1 MNMKALAQTLQRAAA
16 MLASANAKPQAEAI
30 LGVAEVIAQ
39 QPDAS
44 VEAFVGETRAKL
56 DAPKLHELSAQAVVE
71 RIVAA
76 RNNRQ
81 ETLSI
86 LAALKSAPLDKSKA
100 IEIATLLAG
109 QRKVHFKSKPQA
121 LRDIEER
128 IQERLYLDSKDAMNK
143 GVTPW

>member
-86 LAALKSAPLDKSKA
+86 LAALKVRSYSA
-100 IEIATLLAG
+100 
-109 QRKVHFKSKPQA
+109 RKLCCASG
-121 LRDIEER
+121 I
-128 IQERLYLDSKDAMNK
+128 
-143 GVTPW
+143 GCTT